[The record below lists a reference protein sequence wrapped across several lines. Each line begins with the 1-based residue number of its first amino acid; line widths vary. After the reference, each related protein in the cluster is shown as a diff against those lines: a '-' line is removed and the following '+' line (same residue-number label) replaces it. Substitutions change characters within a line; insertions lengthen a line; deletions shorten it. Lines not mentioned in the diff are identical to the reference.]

1 MSLIPLELHNIIH
14 TIANEDWQ
22 SLLNKPLDP
31 SSETE
36 GKLVIYRQLQ
46 QESLPPS
53 YVLVNMTAK
62 RCWTMAAIHGGCLPL
77 AVERGHFHVPKLPL
91 KDRLCT
97 LCNTNSVEDVSH
109 FVLFCPKYNNT
120 RLKLY
125 NTITSK
131 EPSFY
136 SLPPTDKLTI
146 ILSNEF
152 SHMPSMYLNEMFILR
167 LNLVI

>member
-1 MSLIPLELHNIIH
+1 MNLIPSELHNIIH

-31 SSETE
+31 SSETG

-46 QESLPPS
+46 QEPLPPS
-53 YVLVNMTAK
+53 YVLANMTMK
-62 RCWTMAAIHGGCLPL
+62 RHRTMTAIHGGCLLL
-77 AVERGHFHVPKLPL
+77 AVERGRFHVPKIPL
-91 KDRLCT
+91 KDRLFI
-97 LCNTNSVEDVSH
+97 LCNTNSVEDVPH
-109 FVLFCPKYNNT
+109 FVLLCPKYNNI

-131 EPSFY
+131 VPSFY
-136 SLPPTDKLTI
+136 SLPHTDKLTI

-152 SHMPSMYLNEMFILR
+152 SHISSLYFNEMFILR
-167 LNLVI
+167 SNLVL